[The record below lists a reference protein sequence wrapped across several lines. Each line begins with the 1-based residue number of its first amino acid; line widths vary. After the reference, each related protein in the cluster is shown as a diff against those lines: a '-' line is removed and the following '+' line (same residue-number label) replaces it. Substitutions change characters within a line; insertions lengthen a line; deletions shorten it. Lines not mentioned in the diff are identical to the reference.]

1 MICKVRKFFFLQI
14 SIFNVMQINDY
25 ISMSHMQGA
34 RVQLATPPEA
44 EPDEAAAEPIP
55 RRRV

>member
-1 MICKVRKFFFLQI
+1 MII
-14 SIFNVMQINDY
+14 
-25 ISMSHMQGA
+25 SHMQGA